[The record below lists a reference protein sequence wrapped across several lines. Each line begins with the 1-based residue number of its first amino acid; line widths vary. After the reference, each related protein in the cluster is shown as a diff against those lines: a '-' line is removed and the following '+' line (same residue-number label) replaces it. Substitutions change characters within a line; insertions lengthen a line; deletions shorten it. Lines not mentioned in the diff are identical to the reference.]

1 MTILADPRSNH
12 LIHLA
17 LLGTFLLFDFLAL
30 AISAAFVHEG
40 KQRYYGE
47 SPCEWPPTEV
57 TLMPLAYAKGYYFD
71 ASGLIIA
78 TSVFGYIAAF
88 AL

>member
-1 MTILADPRSNH
+1 MPILADPRSNH

-47 SPCEWPPTEV
+47 RPCPSLPKM
-57 TLMPLAYAKGYYFD
+57 TLMTLDSAKGYYFD